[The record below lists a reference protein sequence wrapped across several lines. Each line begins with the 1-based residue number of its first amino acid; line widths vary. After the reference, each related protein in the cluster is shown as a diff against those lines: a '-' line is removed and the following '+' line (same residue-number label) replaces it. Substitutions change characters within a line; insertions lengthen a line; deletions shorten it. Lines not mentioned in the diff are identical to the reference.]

1 MSHIEDRLIQL
12 KNEAE
17 NAGNG
22 AYFSK
27 NNISKIVELL
37 LADLEHDEKEN
48 GWIPVSERLPEE
60 HDSIFAKF
68 KGTDNWKRGM
78 FEKTSKYVIATVV
91 FDDGTVLVEQ
101 AHTTDG
107 IWRTDKKVLGGT
119 VVAWMDYPKP
129 YREDRV

>member
-1 MSHIEDRLIQL
+1 MSHIKDRLIQL
-12 KNEAE
+12 KNEVE
-17 NAGNG
+17 STGDG
-22 AYFSK
+22 AYLSK

-37 LADLEHDEKEN
+37 LADLEQDEKEN

-68 KGTDNWKRGM
+68 KGTDNWKRRM

-129 YREDRV
+129 YKEDRS